1 MTYPR
6 YDVYN
11 PRIYGPETKH
21 DVNVVT
27 FIARHH
33 LVLQRIVAE
42 GGGKLLCQLWDN
54 EVAECRRSIRQVESY
69 QNIIQILPNSYCI
82 FVLDAVDQ
90 TCSKHESL
98 LLMLV

>member
-1 MTYPR
+1 MAYPR

-69 QNIIQILPNSYCI
+69 QNAAVPTGPYIPLNPYEGTPLGRN
-82 FVLDAVDQ
+82 VL
-90 TCSKHESL
+90 
-98 LLMLV
+98 

>member
-1 MTYPR
+1 MKVIINHSQTPIHIYKYDTTYPR

-54 EVAECRRSIRQVESY
+54 EVAECRRSIRQVESH
-69 QNIIQILPNSYCI
+69 QNI
-82 FVLDAVDQ
+82 VL
-90 TCSKHESL
+90 TNTY
-98 LLMLV
+98 

>member
-1 MTYPR
+1 MAYPR

-69 QNIIQILPNSYCI
+69 QNVILPNMYRCYC
-82 FVLDAVDQ
+82 
-90 TCSKHESL
+90 C
-98 LLMLV
+98 